1 MCNVTIALHIAT
13 IMTVQSVN
21 NQYVGQAGAITSCI
35 LFMPYFVTRLSD
47 SIWIL
52 SDIILLAWEKTTT
65 VYVIIHCKIVLII
78 FCWILIGKKRWQLSS
93 LLGGME
99 RWLPH
104 WSLGKVTFRFLECYF
119 WMIIFKPANRV
130 LEINVVVRII
140 SKSTLNMLNKIM
152 AQCDQ
157 ATSDYQNLCSPRFSM
172 PYNDPT
178 PQC

>member
-1 MCNVTIALHIAT
+1 MYH
-13 IMTVQSVN
+13 
-21 NQYVGQAGAITSCI
+21 I
-35 LFMPYFVTRLSD
+35 LFMPYFVTHLSD

-65 VYVIIHCKIVLII
+65 VYVIIHCKILLII
-78 FCWILIGKKRWQLSS
+78 FCWILIGKKGENYS

-99 RWLPH
+99 GWLPH

-119 WMIIFKPANRV
+119 WITIFKPAHRV
-130 LEINVVVRII
+130 LEIKNVVRII

-157 ATSDYQNLCSPRFSM
+157 ATSNYQNLCSPRFSM